1 MPDRHPPPHVVAL
14 PAEADATGAPWAG
27 GGTPAAVLDTNVVLD
42 WLVFREPAVQ
52 PLASRLEAGA
62 MRWLLAPSLA
72 DELMQVL
79 ERPFLARWL
88 SDRSAVRAAV
98 ARWAHWEDDPP
109 PVGRP
114 DIHPVCRD
122 VDDQKFIDV
131 ALHHQAAWLV
141 TRDRAL
147 LALARATRLRG
158 LWVVT
163 PAQWV
168 VRAAGR

>member
-1 MPDRHPPPHVVAL
+1 
-14 PAEADATGAPWAG
+14 
-27 GGTPAAVLDTNVVLD
+27 VLDTQVVLD

-62 MRWLLAPSLA
+62 VRWLLAPTLA

-79 ERPFLARWL
+79 ERPFLARWMSDL
-88 SDRSAVRAAV
+88 SGVRAAV
-98 ARWAHWEDDPP
+98 ARWAHRVDDPP

-114 DIHPVCRD
+114 DIHPRCRD

-131 ALHHQAAWLV
+131 GLHHRAAWLV

-147 LALARATRLRG
+147 LALARTTRSRG

-168 VRAAGR
+168 ARAGGR